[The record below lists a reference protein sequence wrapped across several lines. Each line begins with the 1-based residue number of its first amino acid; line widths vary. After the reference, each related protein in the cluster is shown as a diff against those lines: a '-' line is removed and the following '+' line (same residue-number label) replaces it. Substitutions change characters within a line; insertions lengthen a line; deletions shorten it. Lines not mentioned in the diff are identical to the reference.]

1 VAADIRT
8 IFNVPDR
15 PLDEAQL
22 RKVIAKYEITASKL
36 ANWLKKSNPEGL
48 TVLDFPN
55 ADP

>member
-22 RKVIAKYEITASKL
+22 RKVIAKYEKTASKL
-36 ANWLKKSNPEGL
+36 ANWLKKSIPEGL

>member
-22 RKVIAKYEITASKL
+22 RKVIAKYEKTASKL
-36 ANWLKKSNPEGL
+36 ANWLKKSIP
-48 TVLDFPN
+48 
-55 ADP
+55 